1 MTNRHLPH
9 TKRARNEITPGVTP
23 SSVSACC
30 VGSWLSVCLCGWLPL
45 AGWMDGWMDDGSIG
59 LGRSVAVG
67 RSVGPGRAGRSDGGS
82 VSKSKARGSGPLPTH
97 PPTHPSHPPSL
108 PSLPTPTPNL
118 PLTRRARWTSRV
130 LYEVCVCPRR
140 AALPAAC
147 AACLLRAAALT
158 HKHGTCTARASSA
171 ARCSCASHST
181 GAAFFICET
190 RSGLERHT
198 LITRPLTR
206 RTLLF
211 SLLLSSLDLQPNPN

>member
-1 MTNRHLPH
+1 M
-9 TKRARNEITPGVTP
+9 
-23 SSVSACC
+23 
-30 VGSWLSVCLCGWLPL
+30 
-45 AGWMDGWMDDGSIG
+45 
-59 LGRSVAVG
+59 GRSVSVGRSRSVG
-67 RSVGPGRAGRSDGGS
+67 RSVRVVRVGRTEGRCVNRKPEEAD
-82 VSKSKARGSGPLPTH
+82 RYPPTH
-97 PPTHPSHPPSL
+97 PPVPPSL

-130 LYEVCVCPRR
+130 LYEACVCPRR

-158 HKHGTCTARASSA
+158 QAQHLHGTRIVGCALDVLRCLRRALRAYCVPLSSTCTSLSGTCTARASSA

-190 RSGLERHT
+190 RSGLERNT

-206 RTLLF
+206 HTLLF